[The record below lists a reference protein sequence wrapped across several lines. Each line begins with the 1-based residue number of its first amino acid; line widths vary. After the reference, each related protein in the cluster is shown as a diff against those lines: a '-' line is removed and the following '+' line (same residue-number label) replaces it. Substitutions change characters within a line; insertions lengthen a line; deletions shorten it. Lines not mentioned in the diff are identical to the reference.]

1 MQLWF
6 LDALM
11 VYDVGM
17 ELWDVLFDI
26 LVLLGGA
33 LVLGILCERLK
44 QSPILGYLAAG
55 TLLGPNALQIVSTAE
70 EVTQL
75 AELGV
80 ALLLF
85 TIGLE
90 FSWPR
95 LKGLGAAAL
104 GGGSAQVLVTMVI
117 GAGCAFAFGGSF
129 KTALAIG
136 AIVTLSSTAVVLR
149 LLISRA
155 EIESAHGRHALGI
168 LLMQDVAVVP
178 LVLLVTVLGGDG
190 TAQEVGID
198 VLKAVGGAVLLMGVL
213 YLLLNLV
220 APKVMGLGELQR
232 NRDLPILLAIV
243 IGLGSAWA
251 AHALGLSPALGAF
264 VAGMILAESPFAT
277 QIRADIGS
285 IRTLLVT
292 LFFSSIGMLGDPAWF
307 VSHLPSVLGLVAAI
321 VIGKSVIIWGVL
333 RVFGLTHRHALA
345 AGICL
350 GQVGEFSFVLAAVA
364 RGTVI
369 SEEVFTL
376 IISTTIVTL
385 FLTPY
390 LVAHGPRVSGLVIG
404 AFERRG
410 ILKPGL
416 VGGDDS
422 LDLSSGGLI
431 VIGFGPAGEAVGTT
445 LEGYGDR
452 VSVIDLN
459 QASVRR
465 AQQLGFTGHIG
476 NAAQAEVLE
485 HAGIEHAIAI
495 VVTVPDPAAAREIVE
510 LARSLSPGVHVIAR
524 ARYHRYFAD
533 LQHGGA
539 DEVVDEE
546 RIVGAILASRMRAQI
561 RKAESAGEEQEHAE
575 DGEGLVVE

>member
-1 MQLWF
+1 MNS
-6 LDALM
+6 
-11 VYDVGM
+11 
-17 ELWDVLFDI
+17 WDLLFDI
-26 LVLLGGA
+26 LILLGGA
-33 LVLGILCERLK
+33 LVLGVICERLR

-55 TLLGPNALQIVSTAE
+55 TLLGPNALQIVSSAH
-70 EVTQL
+70 EVTEI

-95 LKGLGAAAL
+95 LKQLGAAAF
-104 GGGSAQVLVTMVI
+104 GGGTAQVLVTMAI
-117 GAGCAFAFGGSF
+117 GTGCALGFGLSF
-129 KTALAIG
+129 RTALAIG
-136 AIVTLSSTAVVLR
+136 AIVALSSTAVVLR
-149 LLISRA
+149 LLVSRA
-155 EIESAHGRHALGI
+155 EIESAHGRQALGI

-190 TAQEVGID
+190 SAEQVGMD
-198 VLKAVGGAVLLMGVL
+198 VLIAVLGAAVLVVVL
-213 YLLLNLV
+213 YLLLNKV
-220 APKVMGLGELQR
+220 APKVMGMDALQR

-243 IGLGSAWA
+243 MGLGSAWGS
-251 AHALGLSPALGAF
+251 HKLGLSPALGAF
-264 VAGMILAESPFAT
+264 VAGMILAETPFAT

-307 VSHLPSVLGLVAAI
+307 FGHLPQVIGFVTAI
-321 VIGKSVIIWGVL
+321 VIGKSMVIWFVL
-333 RVFGLTHRHALA
+333 RCFGLTHRNALA

-369 SEEVFTL
+369 SEELFTL

-390 LVAHGPRVSGLVIG
+390 LVGGGPMVAGFIVGTL
-404 AFERRG
+404 ERAG
-410 ILKPGL
+410 VLKQRSVGSASDPGL
-416 VGGDDS
+416 S
-422 LDLSSGGLI
+422 AESLI
-431 VIGFGPAGEAVGTT
+431 VIGFGPAGEGVGMT

-459 QASVRR
+459 PASIRR

-476 NAAQAEVLE
+476 DAAHAEVLE
-485 HAGIEHAIAI
+485 HAGVEHASAV
-495 VVTVPDPAAAREIVE
+495 VVTVPDPAAAREIVQ
-510 LARSLSPGVHVIAR
+510 LVRSMSPGVHIIVR
-524 ARYHRYFAD
+524 ARYHRYYDD
-533 LQHGGA
+533 LLQGGA
-539 DEVVDEE
+539 DDVVNEE
-546 RIVGAILASRMRAQI
+546 WIVGAILASRVRAKL
-561 RKAESAGEEQEHAE
+561 RKGEQHEDDPESELER
-575 DGEGLVVE
+575 V

>member
-1 MQLWF
+1 M
-6 LDALM
+6 A
-11 VYDVGM
+11 
-17 ELWDVLFDI
+17 LWDVLFDI

-33 LVLGILCERLK
+33 LVLGVLCERLR

-55 TLLGPNALQIVSTAE
+55 TLLGPHALQIVSSAE
-70 EVTQL
+70 EVSQL

-95 LKGLGAAAL
+95 LKRLGAAAL
-104 GGGSAQVLVTMVI
+104 GGGAGQVLITMGI
-117 GAGCAFAFGGSF
+117 GAGIGFGFGVSW
-129 KTALAIG
+129 KAAVAIG
-136 AIVTLSSTAVVLR
+136 AIVALSSTAVVLR

-190 TAQEVGID
+190 SAKQVGTD
-198 VLKAVGGAVLLMGVL
+198 VLVAIFGAVVLVVVL
-213 YLLLNLV
+213 YVLLNMV
-220 APKVMGLGELQR
+220 APRVMGLGELQK

-243 IGLGSAWA
+243 IGLGSAWGS
-251 AHALGLSPALGAF
+251 HKFGLSPALGAF
-264 VAGMILAESPFAT
+264 IAGMILAESPFAA
-277 QIRADIGS
+277 QIRADVGS
-285 IRTLLVT
+285 VRTLLVT

-307 VSHLPSVLGLVAAI
+307 VSNLPAVLGLVAAI
-321 VIGKSVIIWGVL
+321 VVGKSVVIWVVL
-333 RVFGLTHRHALA
+333 RVFGLTHRNALA

-369 SEEVFTL
+369 SEEMFTL

-390 LVAHGPRVSGLVIG
+390 LVAKGPKVAGVVVG
-404 AFERRG
+404 GFERLG
-410 ILKPGL
+410 LLKPGS
-416 VGGDDS
+416 VGGGDEQS
-422 LDLSSGGLI
+422 LSTGGLI
-431 VIGFGPAGEAVGTT
+431 VVGFGPAGEAVGTT
-445 LEGYGDR
+445 LTEHGDR

-459 QASVRR
+459 PASVRM
-465 AQQLGFTGHIG
+465 AQRLGFTGHIG

-485 HAGIEHAIAI
+485 HAGIGHAIAV

-510 LARSLSPGVHVIAR
+510 LVRALSPEVHVIAR
-524 ARYHRYFAD
+524 SRYHRFFDD
-533 LQHGGA
+533 LQRGGA

-561 RKAESAGEEQEHAE
+561 RKADSQEDES
-575 DGEGLVVE
+575 GEG

>member
-1 MQLWF
+1 
-6 LDALM
+6 
-11 VYDVGM
+11 M

-33 LVLGILCERLK
+33 LVLGVLCERLR

-55 TLLGPNALQIVSTAE
+55 TLLGPHAMQVVSSAD
-70 EVTQL
+70 EVSQL

-95 LKGLGAAAL
+95 LKKLGAAAL
-104 GGGSAQVLVTMVI
+104 GGGTGQVLITMGI
-117 GAGCAFAFGGSF
+117 GAGVALGFGVSW
-129 KTALAIG
+129 KTAVAIG
-136 AIVTLSSTAVVLR
+136 AIVALSSTAVVLR

-178 LVLLVTVLGGDG
+178 LVLLVTVIGGEG
-190 TAQEVGID
+190 SAQEVGTD
-198 VLKAVGGAVLLMGVL
+198 VLLAVAGAAGLVVVLYVLL
-213 YLLLNLV
+213 NKV
-220 APKVMGLGELQR
+220 APKVMGLGALQQ

-243 IGLGSAWA
+243 IGLGSAWGS
-251 AHALGLSPALGAF
+251 HKLGLSPALGAF

-307 VSHLPSVLGLVAAI
+307 VSHLPEVLGLVGAI
-321 VIGKSVIIWGVL
+321 VVGKSVVIWIVL
-333 RVFGLTHRHALA
+333 RVFGLTNRNALA

-390 LVAHGPRVSGLVIG
+390 LVAWGPRVAGGVVGSLERAGL
-404 AFERRG
+404 
-410 ILKPGL
+410 LKPGS
-416 VGGDDS
+416 VGGDDDLS
-422 LDLSSGGLI
+422 LSSGGLI
-431 VIGFGPAGEAVGTT
+431 VVGFGPAGEAVGTT

-459 QASVRR
+459 PASIRM
-465 AQQLGFTGHIG
+465 AQRLGFTGHIG

-485 HAGIEHAIAI
+485 HAGIAHAIAV

-510 LARSLSPGVHVIAR
+510 LARTLSPDVHVIAR
-524 ARYHRYFAD
+524 ARYHRYFTD

-561 RKAESAGEEQEHAE
+561 RKADSAAEEHNCAE
-575 DGEGLVVE
+575 DGE

>member
-1 MQLWF
+1 
-6 LDALM
+6 
-11 VYDVGM
+11 M

-26 LVLLGGA
+26 LVLLGSA
-33 LVLGILCERLK
+33 LVLGVLCERLR

-55 TLLGPNALQIVSTAE
+55 TLLGPHAMQVVSSAD
-70 EVTQL
+70 EVSQL

-95 LKGLGAAAL
+95 LKKLGAAAL
-104 GGGSAQVLVTMVI
+104 GGGTGQVLITMGI
-117 GAGCAFAFGGSF
+117 GAGVALGFGVSW
-129 KTALAIG
+129 KTAVAIG
-136 AIVTLSSTAVVLR
+136 AIVALSSTAVVLR

-178 LVLLVTVLGGDG
+178 LVLLVTVIGGEG
-190 TAQEVGID
+190 SAQEVGTD
-198 VLKAVGGAVLLMGVL
+198 VLLAVAGAAGLVVVLYVLL
-213 YLLLNLV
+213 NKV
-220 APKVMGLGELQR
+220 APKVMGLGALQQ

-243 IGLGSAWA
+243 IGLGSAWGS
-251 AHALGLSPALGAF
+251 HKLGLSPALGAF

-307 VSHLPSVLGLVAAI
+307 VSHLPEVLGLVGAI
-321 VIGKSVIIWGVL
+321 VVGKSVVIWIVL
-333 RVFGLTHRHALA
+333 RVFGLTNRNALA

-390 LVAHGPRVSGLVIG
+390 LVAWGPRVAGFVVGSL
-404 AFERRG
+404 ERAG
-410 ILKPGL
+410 VLKPGS
-416 VGGDDS
+416 VGGDDDLS
-422 LDLSSGGLI
+422 LSSGGLI
-431 VIGFGPAGEAVGTT
+431 VVGFGPAGEAVGTT

-459 QASVRR
+459 PASIRM
-465 AQQLGFTGHIG
+465 AQRLGFTGHIG

-485 HAGIEHAIAI
+485 HAGIAHAIAV

-510 LARSLSPGVHVIAR
+510 LARTLSPDVHVIAR
-524 ARYHRYFAD
+524 ARYHRYFTD

-561 RKAESAGEEQEHAE
+561 RKADSAAEEKEA
-575 DGEGLVVE
+575 GLDSGA

>member
-1 MQLWF
+1 
-6 LDALM
+6 
-11 VYDVGM
+11 M
-17 ELWDVLFDI
+17 ELWGMLFDI
-26 LVLLGGA
+26 LVLLAGA
-33 LVLGILCERLK
+33 LVLGVLCERLK

-55 TLLGPNALQIVSTAE
+55 TLLGPNALGYISNAKEVSS
-70 EVTQL
+70 L

-95 LKGLGAAAL
+95 LKRLGAAAL
-104 GGGSAQVLVTMVI
+104 GGGTAQVLVTMGI
-117 GAGCAFAFGGSF
+117 GAAGALAFGVSW
-129 KTALAIG
+129 KTAIAIG
-136 AIVTLSSTAVVLR
+136 AIMALSSTAVVLR

-178 LVLLVTVLGGDG
+178 LVLLVTVIGGDG
-190 TAQEVGID
+190 SINQVGTD
-198 VLKAVGGAVLLMGVL
+198 VLLAAAGAMLLVIVLYVLL
-213 YLLLNLV
+213 NKV
-220 APKVMGLGELQR
+220 APKIMGLGELQK

-243 IGLGSAWA
+243 MGLGSAWGS
-251 AHALGLSPALGAF
+251 HKLGLSPALGAF

-277 QIRADIGS
+277 QIRADIGPL
-285 IRTLLVT
+285 RTLLVT

-307 VSHLPSVLGLVAAI
+307 VAHLPAVLGLVAAI
-321 VIGKSVIIWGVL
+321 VVGKSMIIWIVL
-333 RVFGLTHRHALA
+333 RLFGLTHRHALA

-369 SEEVFTL
+369 GEELFTL

-390 LVAHGPRVSGLVIG
+390 LVASGPHVAGWIVAG
-404 AFERRG
+404 FERARL
-410 ILKPGL
+410 LKPGS
-416 VGGDDS
+416 VGGND
-422 LDLSSGGLI
+422 DLSVSSGSLI
-431 VIGFGPAGEAVGTT
+431 VIGFGPAGEAIGTT

-459 QASVRR
+459 PASIRR
-465 AQQLGFTGHIG
+465 AQRLGFMGHIG
-476 NAAQAEVLE
+476 DAALPEVLE
-485 HAGIEHAIAI
+485 HAGIAHANAV
-495 VVTVPDPAAAREIVE
+495 VVTVPDPAAARKIVE
-510 LARSLSPGVHVIAR
+510 LVKSMVPGVHIIAR
-524 ARYHRYFAD
+524 SRYHRYFAE
-533 LQHGGA
+533 LQAAGA

-546 RIVGAILASRMRAQI
+546 RIVGAILAARMRG
-561 RKAESAGEEQEHAE
+561 RLRNDEEPNTPKDEPE
-575 DGEGLVVE
+575 TNPTEG

>member
-1 MQLWF
+1 
-6 LDALM
+6 
-11 VYDVGM
+11 M

-33 LVLGILCERLK
+33 LVLGVLCERLK

-55 TLLGPNALQIVSTAE
+55 TLLGPNALQIVSSADQ
-70 EVTQL
+70 VSQL

-104 GGGSAQVLVTMVI
+104 GGGTGQVLITMGI
-117 GAGCAFAFGGSF
+117 GAACALAFGVSG
-129 KTALAIG
+129 KTAIAIG
-136 AIVTLSSTAVVLR
+136 AIMALSSTAVVLR

-190 TAQEVGID
+190 SAQQIGTD
-198 VLKAVGGAVLLMGVL
+198 VLLAVGGAIVLVVVLYVLL
-213 YLLLNLV
+213 NKV
-220 APKVMGLGELQR
+220 APKVMGLGELQK

-243 IGLGSAWA
+243 MGLGSAWGS
-251 AHALGLSPALGAF
+251 HKLGLSPALGAF

-307 VSHLPSVLGLVAAI
+307 LSHLPEVLGLVAAI
-321 VIGKSVIIWGVL
+321 VVGKSVVIWIVL
-333 RVFGLTHRHALA
+333 RVFGLTHRNALA

-350 GQVGEFSFVLAAVA
+350 AQVGEFSFVLAAVA

-369 SEEVFTL
+369 SEELFTL
-376 IISTTIVTL
+376 IITTTIVTL

-390 LVAHGPRVSGLVIG
+390 LVACGPRIAGSIVGGL
-404 AFERRG
+404 ERLR
-410 ILKPGL
+410 ILKPGS
-416 VGGDDS
+416 VGGDN
-422 LDLSSGGLI
+422 DLSSASGGLI
-431 VIGFGPAGEAVGTT
+431 VVGYGPAGEAVGTT

-459 QASVRR
+459 PASVRQ
-465 AQQLGFTGHIG
+465 AQRLGFTGHIG

-485 HAGIEHAIAI
+485 HAGIAHAIAV

-510 LARSLSPGVHVIAR
+510 LARSLSPDIHVIAR
-524 ARYHRYFAD
+524 ARYHRYFND

-561 RKAESAGEEQEHAE
+561 RKADSAAEEHHCAE
-575 DGEGLVVE
+575 DGE

>member
-1 MQLWF
+1 
-6 LDALM
+6 
-11 VYDVGM
+11 M
-17 ELWDVLFDI
+17 ELWDTLLDI

-33 LVLGILCERLK
+33 LVLGVLCERLK

-55 TLLGPNALQIVSTAE
+55 TLLGPNALQIVSSAE
-70 EVTQL
+70 EVTAL

-95 LKGLGAAAL
+95 LKKLGPAAL
-104 GGGSAQVLVTMVI
+104 GGGGGQVLITMAI
-117 GAGCAFAFGGSF
+117 GAACALGFGVSW
-129 KTALAIG
+129 KAALAIG
-136 AIVTLSSTAVVLR
+136 AIVALSSTAVVLR

-178 LVLLVTVLGGDG
+178 LVLLVTVLGGEG
-190 TAQEVGID
+190 SAQQVGID
-198 VLKAVGGAVLLMGVL
+198 VLLAIGGAILLVVVLYVLLNIIAPRIMG
-213 YLLLNLV
+213 
-220 APKVMGLGELQR
+220 MGELQR

-243 IGLGSAWA
+243 IGLGSAWGS
-251 AHALGLSPALGAF
+251 HKLGLSPALGAF

-307 VSHLPSVLGLVAAI
+307 FSHLPSVLGLVGAI
-321 VIGKSVIIWGVL
+321 VVGKSAVIWCVL
-333 RVFGLTHRHALA
+333 RAFGLTNRNALA

-364 RGTVI
+364 RGAVI

-390 LVAHGPRVSGLVIG
+390 LVAWAPRISASIVST
-404 AFERRG
+404 FERAG
-410 ILKPGL
+410 VLKPGS
-416 VGGDDS
+416 VTGDD
-422 LDLSSGGLI
+422 DLSLASGTLI
-431 VIGFGPAGEAVGTT
+431 VVGFGPAGEAVGTT
-445 LEGYGDR
+445 LDGYGDR

-459 QASVRR
+459 ARSVRR

-485 HAGIEHAIAI
+485 HAGIQRAIAV
-495 VVTVPDPAAAREIVE
+495 VVTVPDPGAAREIVE
-510 LARSLSPGVHVIAR
+510 LVRTLAPDVHVIAR
-524 ARYHRYFAD
+524 SRYHRYFAE

-561 RKAESAGEEQEHAE
+561 RKAEQTSEEPEQPESAE
-575 DGEGLVVE
+575 

>member
-1 MQLWF
+1 
-6 LDALM
+6 
-11 VYDVGM
+11 M

-33 LVLGILCERLK
+33 LVLGVLCERLK

-55 TLLGPNALQIVSTAE
+55 TLLGPNALQVVSSAD
-70 EVTQL
+70 EVSQL

-95 LKGLGAAAL
+95 LKRLGAAAL
-104 GGGSAQVLVTMVI
+104 GGGTGQVLITMGI
-117 GAGCAFAFGGSF
+117 GAGCALGFGVSW
-129 KTALAIG
+129 KTAVAIG
-136 AIVTLSSTAVVLR
+136 AIVALSSTAVVLR

-178 LVLLVTVLGGDG
+178 LVLLVTVLGGEGSAQQVG
-190 TAQEVGID
+190 TD
-198 VLKAVGGAVLLMGVL
+198 VLFAIAGALVLVAVLYV
-213 YLLLNLV
+213 LLNKV
-220 APKVMGLGELQR
+220 APRVMGLGVLQK

-243 IGLGSAWA
+243 IGLGSAWGS
-251 AHALGLSPALGAF
+251 HKLGLSPALGAF

-307 VSHLPSVLGLVAAI
+307 ALHLPEVLGLVAAI
-321 VIGKSVIIWGVL
+321 VVGKSVVIWVVL
-333 RVFGLTHRHALA
+333 RVFGLTHRNALA

-390 LVAHGPRVSGLVIG
+390 LVAKGPMVAGVVVG
-404 AFERRG
+404 VFERLG
-410 ILKPGL
+410 VLKPSL
-416 VGGDDS
+416 VRGDDDLS
-422 LDLSSGGLI
+422 LSSGSLI
-431 VIGFGPAGEAVGTT
+431 VIGFGPAGEAIGTT

-459 QASVRR
+459 PVSVRR
-465 AQQLGFTGHIG
+465 AQRLGFTGHIG
-476 NAAQAEVLE
+476 DAAQPEVLE
-485 HAGIEHAIAI
+485 HAGIGHASAV
-495 VVTVPDPAAAREIVE
+495 VVTIPDPGAARGIVE
-510 LARSLSPGVHVIAR
+510 LVKSMTPDVHIIVR

-533 LQHGGA
+533 LQAAGA

-546 RIVGAILASRMRAQI
+546 RIVGAILAARMRGQL
-561 RKAESAGEEQEHAE
+561 RKDEPREE
-575 DGEGLVVE
+575 DSLVD

>member
-1 MQLWF
+1 
-6 LDALM
+6 
-11 VYDVGM
+11 M

-33 LVLGILCERLK
+33 LALGVLCERLR

-55 TLLGPNALQIVSTAE
+55 TLLGPNAMQIVSSAD
-70 EVTQL
+70 EVSAL

-95 LKGLGAAAL
+95 LKRLGAAAL
-104 GGGSAQVLVTMVI
+104 GGGAGQVLITMGI
-117 GAGCAFAFGGSF
+117 GAGCALGFGVSW
-129 KTALAIG
+129 KTAIAIG
-136 AIVTLSSTAVVLR
+136 AIVALSSTAVVLR

-178 LVLLVTVLGGDG
+178 LVLLVTVLGGEGSAQQVG
-190 TAQEVGID
+190 TD
-198 VLKAVGGAVLLMGVL
+198 VLLAIGGAAVLVVVLYVLL
-213 YLLLNLV
+213 NKV
-220 APKVMGLGELQR
+220 APKIMGLGELQR

-243 IGLGSAWA
+243 IGLGSAWGS
-251 AHALGLSPALGAF
+251 HKLGLSPALGAF

-292 LFFSSIGMLGDPAWF
+292 LFFGSIGMLGDPAWF
-307 VSHLPSVLGLVAAI
+307 ISHLPAVLGLVGAI
-321 VIGKSVIIWGVL
+321 VVGKSAVIWVVL
-333 RVFGLTHRHALA
+333 RVFGLTNRNALA

-350 GQVGEFSFVLAAVA
+350 AQVGEFSFVLAAVA

-369 SEEVFTL
+369 GEELFTL

-390 LVAHGPRVSGLVIG
+390 LVAWGPRVARVVVGNL
-404 AFERRG
+404 ERAG
-410 ILKPGL
+410 VLKAGS
-416 VGGDDS
+416 VGGDD
-422 LDLSSGGLI
+422 DLSSSSGVLI
-431 VIGFGPAGEAVGTT
+431 VVGFGPAGEAVGTT
-445 LEGYGDR
+445 LDGYGDR

-459 QASVRR
+459 PRSVRL
-465 AQQLGFTGHIG
+465 AQRLGFSGHIG
-476 NAAQAEVLE
+476 NAAQAEVLV
-485 HAGIEHAIAI
+485 HAGIEHAIAV
-495 VVTVPDPAAAREIVE
+495 VVTVPDPGAAREIVE
-510 LARSLSPGVHVIAR
+510 LVRTLAPDVHVIVR
-524 ARYHRYFAD
+524 SRYHRYFAD
-533 LQHGGA
+533 LQQGGA

-546 RIVGAILASRMRAQI
+546 QIVGAILASRMRAQI
-561 RKAESAGEEQEHAE
+561 RKADELNAPRDGLEAHPTE
-575 DGEGLVVE
+575 D